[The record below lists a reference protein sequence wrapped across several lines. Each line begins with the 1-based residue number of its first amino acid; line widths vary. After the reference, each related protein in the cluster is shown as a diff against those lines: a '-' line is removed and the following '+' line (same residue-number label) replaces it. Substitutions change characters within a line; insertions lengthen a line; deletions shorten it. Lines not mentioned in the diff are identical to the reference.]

1 MAVSAFTDLLDLIVP
16 LGKQV
21 KQVYT
26 AKGKAKPWCLASL
39 QTDEQ
44 YMQMLSSDLE
54 H

>member
-16 LGKQV
+16 LGEQV

-26 AKGKAKPWCLASL
+26 AKGKAKPWCLASP

-44 YMQMLSSDLE
+44 CMQMLSSDSE

>member
-1 MAVSAFTDLLDLIVP
+1 MAVSAFIDLLDLIVP

-26 AKGKAKPWCLASL
+26 AKGKAKPWCLA
-39 QTDEQ
+39 DEQ